1 IKPSYMETALTEIR
15 NQQQTT
21 WNTFSPGW
29 KKWDENTMSFL
40 QPMGDAIVSALEIK
54 EKDRVLDIAS
64 GTGEPGLTIAGIA
77 KNGSVT
83 ALDISDKMLQTAKE
97 KAAQKGI
104 QNFTTQQGDA
114 CEIPFENE
122 SFDKVSCRMG
132 FMFFPD
138 MQLAANEM
146 FRVLKQGGKIAVSVW
161 YSPQKNFW
169 IGSVMSVI
177 NKNIPTPAPPAGA
190 PGMFRC
196 AQPGLMKSIFQ
207 NAGFGNVKEEE
218 ISGKNRYDDFD
229 DMWMQMNDI
238 AAPVVNAMSRSD
250 DTTKQKIKTELEQMA
265 TPHLTDK
272 GLLLDFSALV
282 ISATK

>member
-1 IKPSYMETALTEIR
+1 METALTEIR

-29 KKWDENTMSFL
+29 KKWDENTMNFL
-40 QPMGDAIVSALEIK
+40 QPMGDAIIKALQIK
-54 EKDRVLDIAS
+54 ESDAVLDIAS
-64 GTGEPGLTIAGIA
+64 GTGEPGLTIAGIT

-83 ALDISDKMLQTAKE
+83 ALDISDKMLRTAKE
-97 KAAQKGI
+97 KAVQQGI

-114 CEIPFENE
+114 CEMPFKNE
-122 SFDKVSCRMG
+122 SFDKISCRMG

-146 FRVLKQGGKIAVSVW
+146 FRVLKQGGKIAASVW
-161 YSPQKNFW
+161 YNPQKNVW

-177 NKNIPTPAPPAGA
+177 NKHIPSTPPIPGA

-207 NAGFGNVKEEE
+207 NAGFTNVQEEE
-218 ISGKNRYDDFD
+218 ITGKNRYEDFA
-229 DMWMQMNDI
+229 DMWTQMNEV
-238 AAPVVNAMSRSD
+238 AAPVVGAMSKAD
-250 DTTKQKIKTELEQMA
+250 DATKQKIKNELEQMVM
-265 TPHLTDK
+265 PHWTDK

-282 ISATK
+282 ISADK